1 MWAPLVAAPYLFMS
15 EGIPVNAKWAVGLLG
30 AIVYGLGVVAVMRAP
45 SRGLQD
51 RIAGTWLV
59 PK

>member
-1 MWAPLVAAPYLFMS
+1 M
-15 EGIPVNAKWAVGLLG
+15 NAKWAVGLLG